1 MAALV
6 HREGEVRAF
15 VSDPEA
21 GSRLKSQ
28 AVKVAIGDVS
38 DSSHVGAAAL
48 HCFSVVLLTEAA
60 LDERERSF
68 APTPGLVLE
77 AWAEAIA
84 ESGAERAIWVETAG
98 TEGSAKLLGD
108 LGIEV
113 AVVPAGTSG
122 SADLIVELD
131 DLAKVPPRYL
141 LAGSS

>member
-1 MAALV
+1 MAVLV

-48 HCFSVVLLTEAA
+48 HCFSVVLLTE
-60 LDERERSF
+60 ERSF
-68 APTPGLVLE
+68 AATPGLVLE

-84 ESGAERAIWVETAG
+84 ESGAERVIWVETAG

-141 LAGSS
+141 LARSS